1 MFLGFDLIITLYQ
14 ATHWLLGY
22 PDLEEYNRV
31 YSLDTQRFIDNMSH
45 FQYMRQYCAENT
57 DNWFLKHIGY
67 VGSQLAKIC
76 LQELYCTIWLW
87 LGLRIED
94 NNLVN
99 TLVYRVVDTVNIAR
113 QIYTDKMCALF
124 AFLINQPK
132 STLLVI
138 QEGRIDEVEDN
149 LLNLTFPLDD
159 LSSLL
164 RMTHALIV
172 KALELAITSED
183 EEDLERV
190 LEAFLN
196 EVQDYLGEVKNIE
209 YPDLSE
215 ILNINLQ
222 DPLAIN
228 RVALLLRA

>member
-1 MFLGFDLIITLYQ
+1 
-14 ATHWLLGY
+14 
-22 PDLEEYNRV
+22 
-31 YSLDTQRFIDNMSH
+31 
-45 FQYMRQYCAENT
+45 
-57 DNWFLKHIGY
+57 
-67 VGSQLAKIC
+67 
-76 LQELYCTIWLW
+76 
-87 LGLRIED
+87 
-94 NNLVN
+94 
-99 TLVYRVVDTVNIAR
+99 
-113 QIYTDKMCALF
+113 
-124 AFLINQPK
+124 
-132 STLLVI
+132 
-138 QEGRIDEVEDN
+138 
-149 LLNLTFPLDD
+149 
-159 LSSLL
+159 
-164 RMTHALIV
+164 MTHALIV